1 MIADKKPIER
11 RPNTETSPTGC
22 ELGRPLGDCALRRA
36 GCGSLYE
43 VLTRLYPPPALFA
56 ELGRVPDLDPAI
68 VRWLKNLEAVTPR
81 PEGTR
86 KSMAR
91 TCQREEGKYLP
102 NA

>member
-1 MIADKKPIER
+1 MIADKTPIER
-11 RPNTETSPTGC
+11 RPNTEATPTGC

-43 VLTRLYPPPALFA
+43 VLTRLYPPPALLA

-81 PEGTR
+81 QR
-86 KSMAR
+86 SWK
-91 TCQREEGKYLP
+91 REESR
-102 NA
+102 